1 MYPVFVAVPGPM
13 VHVELGDSITLE
25 CDAMAFPPANYFWFL
40 VNCSTMEII
49 KSITTGNDL
58 RVSSSEGVLTIGS
71 AMRSDRG
78 CYKCVANNS
87 LESSDINNVT
97 TLKVSGKQ
105 TFHLKV

>member
-1 MYPVFVAVPGPM
+1 MFVEVPGRM

-40 VNCSTMEII
+40 VNCSTMVII
-49 KSITTGNDL
+49 ESITTGNGL
-58 RVSSSEGVLTIGS
+58 HVSEGVLTIES

-78 CYKCVANNS
+78 CYRCVANNS
-87 LESSDINNVT
+87 LESSDINHDT